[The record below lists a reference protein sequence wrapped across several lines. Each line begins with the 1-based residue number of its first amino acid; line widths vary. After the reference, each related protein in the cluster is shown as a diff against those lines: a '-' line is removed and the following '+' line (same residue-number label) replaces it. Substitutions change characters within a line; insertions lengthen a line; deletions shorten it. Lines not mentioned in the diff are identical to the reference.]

1 MTDWID
7 VAKEQSFIPG
17 EKLMFDLDDA
27 TRVIIVK
34 IEDAIYAIEDSCT
47 HDYLSM
53 EEGEIE
59 GCEIVCP
66 FHGAKFCL
74 KSGEVTAP
82 PAYEN
87 IVTFPLQITEGVVQ
101 IRDSRWD

>member
-7 VAKEQSFIPG
+7 VAKEQSFVPG

-34 IEDAIYAIEDSCT
+34 IEDAIYAIEDLCT
-47 HDYLSM
+47 HDNLSM

-59 GCEIVCP
+59 GNEIVCP

-74 KSGEVTAP
+74 KSGEVTAS

-87 IVTFPLQITEGVVQ
+87 IATFPVQIEEGMVQ
-101 IRDSRWD
+101 IRDGRWD